1 MTRARTPRF
10 FPLPL
15 AHSSIRGGMTFRV
28 LRLSGLA
35 LVAVLL
41 AGCATAV
48 PPMSEAAVEGEAR
61 VFATLPTDFAPVQV
75 GDAEFSAAMAGLVL
89 EMPLR
94 VAPSSVPMR
103 PGRRY
108 ALASGALVGHA
119 CQPELTGSYGRFCER
134 RGTPGDCLSLF
145 EDGSCLQDD
154 DKRRIA
160 LVLAVEP
167 ALEGVSA
174 ELRTL
179 LDPSRVAAMASITIT
194 AYMALLVAPE
204 PVSKG
209 VATAFTV
216 LLWSYLGT
224 ELWGLIEGWMALS
237 EESARATTFAELRE
251 VGERFGQRIG
261 PNSVR
266 ILVMVGTAAIGEV
279 ATLLSRAPNLP
290 GFANAS
296 LRGAQHGGVRV
307 LAAAAETEKVIVS
320 VAEGSIRVVLPVN
333 VVAIGAQNGG
343 SGPSSGDGGGIPRGG
358 RLLPNGHR
366 AFKSFDDFKDFVG
379 PAGKGKQWHH
389 IVEKRNV
396 GRFGPESIHNTENVV
411 PLDERLHID
420 VSALYSSKRPK
431 ITGSYTLTI
440 RQWLDTQAY
449 EAQRQFGLRAI
460 ENVRKGIW

>member
-1 MTRARTPRF
+1 
-10 FPLPL
+10 
-15 AHSSIRGGMTFRV
+15 
-28 LRLSGLA
+28 
-35 LVAVLL
+35 VLL
-41 AGCATAV
+41 AGCATAAPAV
-48 PPMSEAAVEGEAR
+48 NEVAVEGEAR

-89 EMPLR
+89 EMPMR

-108 ALASGALVGHA
+108 ALAAGAGVGQA
-119 CQPELTGSYGRFCER
+119 CQPELARSYGRFCER

-145 EDGSCLQDD
+145 EDGSCLQED

-160 LVLAVEP
+160 LALAVEP
-167 ALEGVSA
+167 ALEGVNA

-179 LDPSRVAAMASITIT
+179 LDPTRVAAMASITIT

-209 VATAFTV
+209 VATAFAV
-216 LLWSYLGT
+216 LMWSYLGT
-224 ELWGLIEGWMALS
+224 EMWGLIEGWMALS
-237 EESARATTFAELRE
+237 EESARATTFEELRE

-266 ILVMVGTAAIGEV
+266 ILVMVGTAAVGET
-279 ATLLSRAPNLP
+279 AALLTRAPHLP
-290 GFANAS
+290 GFAQAS
-296 LRGAQHGGVRV
+296 IRGAQQGGVRV

-320 VAEGSIRVVLPVN
+320 AAEGTIRVVLPGN
-333 VVAIGAQNGG
+333 VMAMSAQ
-343 SGPSSGDGGGIPRGG
+343 SGEGERSSGGGGEIPKGG

-366 AFKSFDDFKDFVG
+366 AFKSFDDFKDFMG

-396 GRFGPESIHNTENVV
+396 GRFGPEALHNTENVI

-420 VSALYSSKRPK
+420 VSAFYSSKRPK
-431 ITGSYTLTI
+431 LTGSDTLTI
-440 RQWLDTQAY
+440 RQWLSTQSY